1 MYGPWEWCVLFGFLI
16 ATFANMRDI
25 LKLNPDGAVTLRKP
39 PNNKLFD
46 ITSQSRMSPVLQ
58 RRKEQQNAAAAA
70 GGPPVFNISL
80 GNDFAN
86 LLQRP
91 AAPMAPPAPL
101 PVQVL
106 PNPTLIPL
114 PRLPGLDMP
123 LSDFCQ
129 LYGLGERILQKFI
142 DNGYTHSRMLHFI
155 QLDDLKEMKFMLG
168 EIAGLKD
175 AVERWSIAS

>member
-1 MYGPWEWCVLFGFLI
+1 MQFGLLI
-16 ATFANMRDI
+16 TTFAKTRHI
-25 LKLNPDGAVTLRKP
+25 LKLNPDGAVTLRKL

-46 ITSQSRMSPVLQ
+46 ITSQLQMSPVLQ
-58 RRKEQQNAAAAA
+58 RHKEQQNAAAAT

-86 LLQRP
+86 LLQHR
-91 AAPMAPPAPL
+91 AAPVAPPAPL
-101 PVQVL
+101 APLAVQVL
-106 PNPTLIPL
+106 PNPMLIPL
-114 PRLPGLDMP
+114 PCLPGLDMP

-142 DNGYTHSRMLHFI
+142 DNGYTHSRMLRFI
-155 QLDDLKEMKFMLG
+155 QLDNLKEMKFMLG